1 MNLPL
6 HPPVIKIP
14 YQLWMMEKY
23 GVDVTLCPQC
33 KKGHLIL
40 VAVVLPMNRGSPVT
54 VKNIATYILKIP
66 A

>member
-40 VAVVLPMNRGSPVT
+40 VAVLLPMNRGNPL
-54 VKNIATYILKIP
+54 NFDNFANYDLQIP